1 MKLIYSSKIKMWL
14 IPGVA
19 GLGHYKNRAEK
30 QRTAESGAGSSSA
43 VLNTARLEG
52 QAVCKTERLQTI
64 STPLGPYDKNYSRK
78 RLREHSLDRTDSE
91 LFRNDNRFIVWNI
104 KLELRRKLSIVGL
117 LSSSLPETFPGL
129 EQPLSIS
136 GQHALVLVHSQPPH
150 TPAVHVFRELHTA
163 GPQQPKCPEHT
174 SKEALDSQLALFCS
188 SLTSLHFKLHG
199 SWFYRLSLVF
209 KRPNHKRHHWFYKC
223 RNLA

>member
-1 MKLIYSSKIKMWL
+1 MTD
-14 IPGVA
+14 A

-30 QRTAESGAGSSSA
+30 QRTAESSAGSSSSA

-91 LFRNDNRFIVWNI
+91 LFISDNRFMVVKI
-104 KLELRRKLSIVGL
+104 KLKPRRKLSIVCL
-117 LSSSLPETFPGL
+117 FSSSLPETFPGL
-129 EQPLSIS
+129 EQPLPNS
-136 GQHALVLVHSQPPH
+136 GKHALVLVHSQPPH

-163 GPQQPKCPEHT
+163 GPKQPKRPKHT
-174 SKEALDSQLALFCS
+174 SKQALD
-188 SLTSLHFKLHG
+188 
-199 SWFYRLSLVF
+199 
-209 KRPNHKRHHWFYKC
+209 
-223 RNLA
+223 